1 MNFLF
6 PKHMM
11 IELVF
16 AMKIYRKSIIHLVT
30 PLGERN
36 IMKIKQC
43 EKNLSLDEANARQD
57 DLQDNFFSVCFASRN
72 YISPVFS
79 NNNTK
84 AIAAAGKVLR
94 KHNKIMDIFC

>member
-1 MNFLF
+1 
-6 PKHMM
+6 M

-16 AMKIYRKSIIHLVT
+16 AMKVYRKSIIHLVT

-57 DLQDNFFSVCFASRN
+57 DLQDNFFCASPPE
-72 YISPVFS
+72 ITSLQFPV
-79 NNNTK
+79 TTAQK
-84 AIAAAGKVLR
+84 PAGKVLR